1 MRRPS
6 RKSFSIL
13 LFLFLLSG
21 SYISLFE
28 ISSESNGLD
37 NTSLTGVV
45 EIEDIAGTRIIG
57 PYLEPYGL
65 KIGLNARIIKT
76 DVGYDLVFI
85 MEDPLLHP
93 TINLRYRRYIFEGDG
108 NRFPELIVID
118 EDTPFTYVEKPGKPV
133 ETFSGDID
141 GNGYID
147 FIRGDENYPG
157 LKSQNRP
164 GMLSITFMSE
174 NRNWTCSYTGMDHK
188 DLLGKD
194 IVVYDINNDG
204 KDDILVGAPE
214 ADGSDNGRQGC
225 GEIHVILGKE
235 NASFPVS
242 ASIEQ
247 VSDIVLEGY
256 NIKGSGYDD
265 YSGDKIGREF
275 EICDID
281 QDRDPDLLIANQV
294 GWMMNP
300 DGSISMRKG
309 WISAYSSENILARK
323 ENRIIINQPSDS
335 VTLAAEDEGDSMG
348 WILKV
353 RDFDKDGFPD
363 LFITSSFADGEN
375 NAKPSCGEV
384 FIIYGFGYRFKDLKV
399 KGPAV
404 VDSKVFCRSGKSNWN
419 ISFLDT
425 NKENNIERVEMELKQ
440 DSSRMIF
447 STDEKGSMLIN
458 GDNKDVKILSSGF
471 HHNGSGIGYCEM
483 DLYFNW
489 SIPFKGKTDVKVTLI
504 DDKGD
509 KIYSILEDR
518 IDFRKDLRLAGTP
531 IVIADGIPI
540 EETGGHALPGDE
552 LVVSGFQVIY
562 NGFPERTPDPSSVRI
577 ALMDD
582 EEVRDSFLNGDDPI
596 LKTITRN
603 VDIEELHIAL
613 DLPDHLVP
621 GNIPPDPGND
631 LDVIVPIDR
640 ESPSKPEMITHDMD
654 LEDFN
659 EKSYNLTMDWKDELG
674 KDGDQGESGVKY
686 YNLDCGE
693 YHEGPV
699 MEEGGLFATCCQ
711 DMGFTN
717 EEYTYIE
724 ERFDLRWDEWGP
736 EPSKIHPNDYSVRWH
751 GWLMQERTGNIR
763 MVLEGKGEIKVILG
777 GERVLNWTDLET
789 RPIFGGYEVREKE
802 FVPIE
807 IYYRYGG
814 DESRISIKMEDPFG
828 RYEFLGS
835 EGVYHPSSSFFH
847 GEIDDSEIR
856 TSLHAV
862 DWTGRVS
869 ETWRHREEID
879 RNPPEFQT
887 DNPLWFGVKDIVVNA
902 TVHDIPSNGTD
913 PGGID
918 IKSIQFRIFGE
929 DMRPSNDWTR
939 KGLKVS
945 AGTGNMSANLSAEV
959 SGRNGWNGFVKFRAT
974 DLNMNT
980 GESEMIPIG
989 FDMEPPAIKIM
1000 SPVNR
1005 DKVMEG
1011 DLSISVKAH
1020 DYGGSGVDPD
1030 SVRIRKRV
1038 NDDEWG
1044 NWMEMESHYDNGEVY
1059 GSFSLSTYP
1068 SDLELQARCL
1078 DRVNNEGISEIVTVD
1093 VKNRPDN
1100 QPPQPVISDPLNG
1113 SFHYAS
1119 DMVRLD
1125 ATGTSDDGLGEFDD
1139 IHLTWHSNLSG
1150 IISTRSVEEV
1160 KLQMGYHRIILYAD
1174 DGSPGHNISTYVD
1187 IIVGMEKEGPAGFPD
1202 GYNPYNEPET
1212 GDDLLWFIIVLVVTT
1227 ILTFGGIGLLIFH
1240 RKRGDQELKLEV
1252 ENG

>member
-6 RKSFSIL
+6 GKSFSIL
-13 LFLFLLSG
+13 LSLFLLSG
-21 SYISLFE
+21 SNIFLFE
-28 ISSESNGLD
+28 ISSESNGLED
-37 NTSLTGVV
+37 VSLSGVV
-45 EIEDIAGTRIIG
+45 NIEDIAGTRIIG
-57 PYLEPYGL
+57 PIIEPDGAQ
-65 KIGLNARIIKT
+65 IGRSFSIIKT
-76 DVGYDLVFI
+76 DIGYNI
-85 MEDPLLHP
+85 EINTGGKKY
-93 TINLRYRRYIFEGDG
+93 TIEGNG
-108 NRFPELIVID
+108 ERFPPLID
-118 EDTPFTYVEKPGKPV
+118 LEKDSRQKSSISTTHPNKVG
-133 ETFSGDID
+133 GIDID
-141 GNGYID
+141 GNGFPDKVGVIGNMLQIEFDY
-147 FIRGDENYPG
+147 E
-157 LKSQNRP
+157 QNGR
-164 GMLSITFMSE
+164 ICNISE
-174 NRNWTCSYTGMDHK
+174 TDHK
-188 DLLGKD
+188 DRLGHHLEVND
-194 IVVYDINNDG
+194 LDLDG
-204 KDDILVGAPE
+204 KHDIIIGASE
-214 ADGSDNGRQGC
+214 ADGLNNLRQNC
-225 GEIHVILGKE
+225 GEIHVIMGK
-235 NASFPVS
+235 NNRSFPFETN
-242 ASIEQ
+242 IDT
-247 VSDIVLEGY
+247 VSDYVLEG
-256 NIKGSGYDD
+256 NSIKGDGHKRYV
-265 YSGDKIGREF
+265 GDKIGRNF
-275 EICDID
+275 LIS
-281 QDRDPDLLIANQV
+281 DLEGDGIKELIVMNYIGTRV
-294 GWMMNP
+294 GFDERTWLNC
-300 DGSISMRKG
+300 G
-309 WISAYSSENILARK
+309 WIDFFDIPPLLSNGKGHIILDHPSSKLS
-323 ENRIIINQPSDS
+323 IIG
-335 VTLAAEDEGDSMG
+335 TDEGDCFGSAVF
-348 WILKV
+348 LV
-353 RDFDKDGFPD
+353 DFDSDGFKD
-363 LFITSSFADGEN
+363 LIITAPYADGIEN
-375 NAKPSCGEV
+375 LRVKCGEIFV
-384 FIIYGFGYRFKDLKV
+384 LYGSGYRFKDLKV

-458 GDNKDVKILSSGF
+458 GDKKDVKILSSGF

-483 DLYFNW
+483 DIYFNW

-613 DLPDHLVP
+613 DLPNHLLP
-621 GNIPPDPGND
+621 GNIPPDLGND
-631 LDVIVPIDR
+631 LDVSIPIDK

-674 KDGDQGESGVKY
+674 KNGDQGESGVKY

-699 MEEGGLFATCCQ
+699 MEEGGLFATCYQ

-847 GEIDDSEIR
+847 GGIDDSEIR
-856 TSLHAV
+856 TSLHAF

-869 ETWRHREEID
+869 ETWGYREEID

-1020 DYGGSGVDPD
+1020 DIGGSGVDPD

-1113 SFHYAS
+1113 SFHFAS

-1160 KLQMGYHRIILYAD
+1160 KLQMGYHRITFYAD

-1202 GYNPYNEPET
+1202 EYDPYMEPET

-1227 ILTFGGIGLLIFH
+1227 VLTFLGIGILIFH
-1240 RKRGDQELKLEV
+1240 RKRSDEELKV
-1252 ENG
+1252 EIKNG